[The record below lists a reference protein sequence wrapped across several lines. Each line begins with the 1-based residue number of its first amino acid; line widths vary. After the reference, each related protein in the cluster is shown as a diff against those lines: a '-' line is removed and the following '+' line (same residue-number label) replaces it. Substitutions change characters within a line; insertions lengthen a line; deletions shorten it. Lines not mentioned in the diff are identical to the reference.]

1 MFADSGILISF
12 PSGFDQ
18 VSIKKKA
25 RGDKPA
31 ASVTPSTHG

>member
-18 VSIKKKA
+18 VSIKKKQEA
-25 RGDKPA
+25 TNLP
-31 ASVTPSTHG
+31 PP